1 MSNIYLKNDKLLT
14 YFISKFRSN
23 FASLPPPRFV
33 RIGYV
38 EIVFDEQTIVREYVW
53 VQSILLQLQQNIANG
68 AKIKISFVQNGLQQ
82 NLELKKIFHHK
93 LLSNFTNCNS
103 YEFSISSNATATD
116 FIVYL
121 LEFQPIS
128 GSSNVVI
135 GSSFLPAE
143 LPVETIANWLDRPIK
158 RAQKVRPN
166 FLRLR
171 MNLILNPVEIF
182 NHLKEVGNFALLSC
196 TFICKNFYSCYV
208 IVQKLCT
215 SSEPENMLM
224 RSFGFKHANYKNYY
238 FSNSFNQNSFFS

>member
-1 MSNIYLKNDKLLT
+1 MTEIYSKSLIDHPSTQENVFILNPILK
-14 YFISKFRSN
+14 
-23 FASLPPPRFV
+23 
-33 RIGYV
+33 
-38 EIVFDEQTIVREYVW
+38 
-53 VQSILLQLQQNIANG
+53 
-68 AKIKISFVQNGLQQ
+68 KIKISFVQNGLQQ

-182 NHLKEVGNFALLSC
+182 NHLKEVGNFALFSC

-238 FSNSFNQNSFFS
+238 HLIKIHFFLVSSNKRGSELEFIELPKRHG